1 MGTRISNEDFMLPL
15 QFVTKSGDGIVIR
28 IKIEVIAHL
37 EDANVFKKKFILEPS
52 KFDTSHLAE
61 HLSALDEMKALVNA
75 ECAAYDAKY
84 LCGDRDTAIQI
95 AEKLTRPISK
105 VLKERGLNLVEI
117 ERLSAVIV
125 EHPSTGTLSAKGSK
139 IWHMPFIFTA
149 ILLLIVVVGFIY
161 YYTQMSKNV
170 ASLQGQ
176 LSSANAKASSLQNE
190 NSAYQSQVA
199 SLQGQLS
206 SANAKVSSLQNENSA
221 YQSQVA
227 SLQGQLSSANSK
239 VSSLQNENSAYQS
252 QVASLQDQLSSSQS
266 TLQAAN
272 SQLQSQLSS
281 AKSQI
286 TSLQNDVSG
295 YQSQI
300 SSLKSQLSSLNDQ
313 VSSLRSQNSEL
324 QSIVNLSKSSVVANE
339 KTINQSE
346 GQSSS
351 VVSFTA
357 QYAGYVVVSG
367 TSTTSNGY
375 LMVTDTFN
383 GYPHNGVRYSF
394 GTGATCTIPILPGTV
409 TVYFANSN
417 VSGGATATL
426 TVIYYY

>member
-1 MGTRISNEDFMLPL
+1 MGTRVSKEDFTLPL
-15 QFVTKSGDGIVIR
+15 QFLTRSGDGIVMKVR
-28 IKIEVIAHL
+28 VEVIAHV
-37 EDANVFKKKFILEPS
+37 EDVNVFKQKFILEPS
-52 KFDTSHLAE
+52 KFDTSKLAE
-61 HLSALDEMKALVNA
+61 HLSEIDEMKELVNA
-75 ECAAYDAKY
+75 ECAAYDARY
-84 LCGDRDTAIQI
+84 LSGDRDTANQI

-117 ERLSAVIV
+117 ERLSPVIV

-149 ILLLIVVVGFIY
+149 ILLLIGAVGFVL

-176 LSSANAKASSLQNE
+176 LLSANAR
-190 NSAYQSQVA
+190 
-199 SLQGQLS
+199 
-206 SANAKVSSLQNENSA
+206 VSSLQNENST

-227 SLQGQLSSANSK
+227 SLK
-239 VSSLQNENSAYQS
+239 
-252 QVASLQDQLSSSQS
+252 DQLSTSQS

-286 TSLQNDVSG
+286 TSLQTDVSG
-295 YQSQI
+295 YQSQVSALRI
-300 SSLKSQLSSLNDQ
+300 QLSSANSQISSLNDQ
-313 VSSLRSQNSEL
+313 VSSLQSQNSDL
-324 QSIVNLSKSSVVANE
+324 QSIVNLSKSNIVARE

-346 GQSSS
+346 GQSTS
-351 VVSFTA
+351 VASFTA

-375 LMVTDTFN
+375 LIVTDTFN

-394 GTGATCTIPILPGTV
+394 GTGATLTIPILPGTV

-426 TVIYYY
+426 TVTYYY